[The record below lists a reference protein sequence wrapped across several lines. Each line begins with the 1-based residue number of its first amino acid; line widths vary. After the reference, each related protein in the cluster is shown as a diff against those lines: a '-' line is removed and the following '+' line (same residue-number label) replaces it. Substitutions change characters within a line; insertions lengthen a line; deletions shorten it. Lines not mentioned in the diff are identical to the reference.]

1 MSTVIPENTVAR
13 WLLILVLLAG
23 VYFFGRF
30 LVPVLAALIIGFASW
45 PLYVRLL
52 NLCKN
57 NHTLAATLAI
67 FIIVIAIVVPIAF
80 VFSYA
85 MQEVRQWLAW
95 LIEANRVGAS
105 MPEWIAALP
114 GVGEWLQPYWEETLG
129 KPHALSDWIQ
139 LVSGEHLGN
148 IYRLLLNF
156 GGRAFEWVL
165 SLLFML
171 ITLFFIYK
179 DGERLSGQL
188 DKVGERTLSAN
199 WWRFSRVIPATVS
212 STVIGMGVIAMGE
225 GVILGVAYA
234 LAGVPSP
241 VALGVVTGFMALI
254 PGGAPL
260 AFTLVS
266 IYLLGS
272 GHVLEG
278 IALFLWGSIELFIVD
293 KTLRPRLVGGPIKL
307 PFLPTFFGL
316 IGGVQTMGL
325 VGLFVGPVLMALL
338 VTIWKEWLRDVDE
351 SSVTHQ
357 LLQPDRSPAVA
368 AQSVTAPPHSSL
380 PPGS

>member
-171 ITLFFIYK
+171 ITLFFI
-179 DGERLSGQL
+179 
-188 DKVGERTLSAN
+188 
-199 WWRFSRVIPATVS
+199 
-212 STVIGMGVIAMGE
+212 
-225 GVILGVAYA
+225 
-234 LAGVPSP
+234 
-241 VALGVVTGFMALI
+241 
-254 PGGAPL
+254 
-260 AFTLVS
+260 
-266 IYLLGS
+266 
-272 GHVLEG
+272 
-278 IALFLWGSIELFIVD
+278 
-293 KTLRPRLVGGPIKL
+293 
-307 PFLPTFFGL
+307 
-316 IGGVQTMGL
+316 
-325 VGLFVGPVLMALL
+325 
-338 VTIWKEWLRDVDE
+338 
-351 SSVTHQ
+351 
-357 LLQPDRSPAVA
+357 
-368 AQSVTAPPHSSL
+368 
-380 PPGS
+380 

>member
-1 MSTVIPENTVAR
+1 
-13 WLLILVLLAG
+13 
-23 VYFFGRF
+23 
-30 LVPVLAALIIGFASW
+30 
-45 PLYVRLL
+45 
-52 NLCKN
+52 
-57 NHTLAATLAI
+57 
-67 FIIVIAIVVPIAF
+67 
-80 VFSYA
+80 
-85 MQEVRQWLAW
+85 
-95 LIEANRVGAS
+95 
-105 MPEWIAALP
+105 PEWIAALP

-165 SLLFML
+165 SLPFML
-171 ITLFFIYK
+171 ITLFFMYK

-199 WWRFSRVIPATVS
+199 WWRLSRVTPATVS

-260 AFTLVS
+260 AFTL
-266 IYLLGS
+266 
-272 GHVLEG
+272 
-278 IALFLWGSIELFIVD
+278 
-293 KTLRPRLVGGPIKL
+293 
-307 PFLPTFFGL
+307 
-316 IGGVQTMGL
+316 
-325 VGLFVGPVLMALL
+325 
-338 VTIWKEWLRDVDE
+338 
-351 SSVTHQ
+351 
-357 LLQPDRSPAVA
+357 
-368 AQSVTAPPHSSL
+368 
-380 PPGS
+380 

>member
-30 LVPVLAALIIGFASW
+30 VVPVLAALIIGFASW

-52 NLCKN
+52 HLCKN
-57 NHTLAATLAI
+57 NHTLAATFAI
-67 FIIVIAIVVPIAF
+67 LTILIVIVVPIAY

-105 MPEWIAALP
+105 MPDWIAALP
-114 GVGEWLQPYWEETLG
+114 GIGEWLQPYWEDTLG
-129 KPHALSDWIQ
+129 KPNALSDWIQ

-156 GGRAFEWVL
+156 GGRAFGWVL

-179 DGERLSGQL
+179 DGQRLSKQL
-188 DKVGERTLSAN
+188 DKVGERILSAH

-338 VTIWKEWLRDVDE
+338 VTIWKEWLRDVDA
-351 SSVTHQ
+351 SSVKNRI
-357 LLQPDRSPAVA
+357 LQPAASPSAAAHVVA
-368 AQSVTAPPHSSL
+368 TAPTI
-380 PPGS
+380 PPPEN

>member
-1 MSTVIPENTVAR
+1 
-13 WLLILVLLAG
+13 
-23 VYFFGRF
+23 
-30 LVPVLAALIIGFASW
+30 
-45 PLYVRLL
+45 
-52 NLCKN
+52 
-57 NHTLAATLAI
+57 AI

-139 LVSGEHLGN
+139 LVTGEQLGN

-199 WWRFSRVIPATVS
+199 WWRFSDRKS
-212 STVIGMGVIAMGE
+212 
-225 GVILGVAYA
+225 
-234 LAGVPSP
+234 
-241 VALGVVTGFMALI
+241 VV
-254 PGGAPL
+254 
-260 AFTLVS
+260 
-266 IYLLGS
+266 
-272 GHVLEG
+272 
-278 IALFLWGSIELFIVD
+278 
-293 KTLRPRLVGGPIKL
+293 
-307 PFLPTFFGL
+307 
-316 IGGVQTMGL
+316 
-325 VGLFVGPVLMALL
+325 
-338 VTIWKEWLRDVDE
+338 
-351 SSVTHQ
+351 
-357 LLQPDRSPAVA
+357 
-368 AQSVTAPPHSSL
+368 
-380 PPGS
+380 